1 MKDLK
6 ASNLNFSTRFRVDF
20 FENRQWFIICFDFF
34 LYSRIVYFGF
44 NESIRHIVELIQLL
58 ESNILGILP
67 EALTAH
73 IQVVLADQSMSVRT
87 GTALTWALSVFPGPG
102 VPHSFKTHV
111 VYFFLNFFEN
121 RRSMVVYG
129 FCLRL
134 ESILILKCVLWPL
147 FIVLKKAWRL

>member
-1 MKDLK
+1 MLLHQLSLKRKCKFASNCLLEILIKDSW

-20 FENRQWFIICFDFF
+20 FENGQWLIIWFFALYF

-44 NESIRHIVELIQLL
+44 NELLRHIVKLIQLL

-87 GTALTWALSVFPGPG
+87 GTALAWALAVFSGPG
-102 VPHSFKTHV
+102 VPHSFKTHFV
-111 VYFFLNFFEN
+111 
-121 RRSMVVYG
+121 
-129 FCLRL
+129 
-134 ESILILKCVLWPL
+134 
-147 FIVLKKAWRL
+147 